1 MTSYFNS
8 VGISKALISASILE
22 KKTEKKLENIVF
34 ASLVGLVEYLMRL
47 KPGKWAQDET
57 SLMVSNLGCR
67 H

>member
-1 MTSYFNS
+1 MASYFNS

-47 KPGKWAQDET
+47 KPGK
-57 SLMVSNLGCR
+57 
-67 H
+67 